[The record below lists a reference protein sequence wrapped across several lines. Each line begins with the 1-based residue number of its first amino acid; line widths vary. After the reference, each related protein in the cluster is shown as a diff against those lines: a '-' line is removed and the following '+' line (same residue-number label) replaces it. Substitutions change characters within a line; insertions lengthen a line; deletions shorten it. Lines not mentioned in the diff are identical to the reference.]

1 MKRILLVIVTLGVIC
16 GCQQQARQTSTADQ
30 EGANLM
36 GTAAYIP
43 DIETFM
49 QIGYCGSPHIS
60 EDGEMLFFESNMS
73 GVTQLYRISDERW
86 PMQLTYFKDGI
97 DFSSLS
103 HNSRWAVVG
112 AGVGGDE
119 QSQLI
124 LISTETGRAEQLTDM
139 PDVQFG
145 SPLWSPD
152 DTRIYY
158 RTNQQNGKD
167 FHVYEMDLVTRE
179 TRPIVEKEGYNGPM
193 AVSVDGKKL
202 VHYTYYSST
211 NDDLYLIDL
220 ETLASDYLTPHET
233 DAIYDGFDF
242 AADGTTG
249 YLICDANDDH
259 ILRRATM
266 NLATKEITF
275 IDQDSQWEVE
285 GLVLSPDRT
294 KMAWVINEEGYADVH
309 LMDLTTNQ
317 ELPVPPMKGM
327 YSGGSFSGG
336 SEIVFGFTSPA
347 KASDCWLW
355 DWSSKQLKQFTFS
368 TYAGIDPSIFV
379 EPELIKF
386 KSFDGM
392 EIPAFLYLPPAY
404 SEGNPVPF
412 IVYAHGGPEGQFRPK
427 FIRSFQHPLANGFGI
442 LAVNPRG
449 SSGYGQEYIM
459 MDNYKNRLKSVQDYE
474 YANRFLRQAGYAKP
488 DKIAVMGGSY
498 GGYMVLACLTENP
511 DLWAAGVNSVGIAN
525 FISFL
530 QNTKPYRRALREAE
544 YGPLSDPDFLA
555 SISPINKVDRIT
567 APLLIIHGENDPRV
581 PVSEARQIA
590 KALGDRGVAVD
601 TLIFPDEGHG
611 TSKRSNVL
619 IDYRRRVDFLK
630 KHLQ

>member
-1 MKRILLVIVTLGVIC
+1 MKRFLLVVFALGLIC
-16 GCQQQARQTSTADQ
+16 GCQLQAQKTPTAGQ
-30 EGANLM
+30 EGPNLM

-49 QIGYCGSPHIS
+49 QIGYCGSPDIS
-60 EDGEMLFFESNMS
+60 EDGKVLFFQSSMS
-73 GVTQLYRISDERW
+73 GVGQLYRISGERW
-86 PMQLTYFKDGI
+86 PKQLTFFKDGI
-97 DFSSLS
+97 DFYSLS
-103 HNSRWAVVG
+103 HNSRWAIVG
-112 AGVGGDE
+112 AGVGGNE

-124 LISTETGRAEQLTDM
+124 LISAETGRAEQLTDK

-145 SPLWSPD
+145 RPIWSPH
-152 DTRIYY
+152 DTKIYY

-167 FHVYEMDLVTRE
+167 FHVYEMDVVTRE

-193 AVSVDGKKL
+193 ALSLDGKKL

-220 ETLASDYLTPHET
+220 ATSSSDYLTPHEEN
-233 DAIYDGFDF
+233 AIYDGFVF
-242 AADGTTG
+242 SADGSIG

-259 ILRRATM
+259 ITRRATM
-266 NLATKEITF
+266 DLATKEITF

-285 GLVLSPDRT
+285 DLVLSPDRT
-294 KMAWVINEEGYADVH
+294 KMAWVTNEEGYAAVH
-309 LMDLTTNQ
+309 LMDLTTNK

-327 YSGGSFSGG
+327 YSGGSFSGDTK
-336 SEIVFGFTSPA
+336 IVFSFSSPA
-347 KASDCWLW
+347 KAPDCWVW
-355 DWSSKQLKQFTFS
+355 DWSTGQLKQFTFS
-368 TYAGIDPSIFV
+368 TYAGIDPSIFID
-379 EPELIKF
+379 PELIKF

-412 IVYAHGGPEGQFRPK
+412 IIYAHGGPESQFRPN
-427 FIRSFQHPLANGFGI
+427 FIRNFQYFLANGFGVM
-442 LAVNPRG
+442 AVNPRG
-449 SSGYGQEYIM
+449 SSGYGQEYTL

-474 YANRFLRQAGYAKP
+474 YANRFLREAGYAKP

-525 FISFL
+525 YISFL

-544 YGPLSDPDFLA
+544 YGPLSDPEFLA
-555 SISPINKVDRIT
+555 SISPINKVDKIV

-581 PVSEARQIA
+581 PVGEARQIA
-590 KALGDRGVAVD
+590 KAIGDRGGVVD

-611 TSKRSNVL
+611 TSKRSNVM

>member
-1 MKRILLVIVTLGVIC
+1 MKRFLLVVIALGLIS
-16 GCQQQARQTSTADQ
+16 GCQLQAQKTPTAGQ
-30 EGANLM
+30 EGPNLM

-49 QIGYCGSPHIS
+49 QIGYCGNPDIS
-60 EDGEMLFFESNMS
+60 EDGKVLFFQSSMS
-73 GVTQLYRISDERW
+73 GVRQLYRISDERW
-86 PMQLTYFKDGI
+86 PKQLTFFKDGI
-97 DFSSLS
+97 DFYSLS
-103 HNSRWAVVG
+103 HNNRWAIVG
-112 AGVGGDE
+112 AGVGGNE

-124 LISTETGRAEQLTDM
+124 LISAETGRAEQLTDM

-145 SPLWSPD
+145 TPIWSSD
-152 DTRIYY
+152 DTKIYY

-167 FHVYEMDLVTRE
+167 FHVYEMDAVTRE

-193 AVSVDGKKL
+193 ALSLDGKKL

-220 ETLASDYLTPHET
+220 ATLSSDYLTPHEE
-233 DAIYDGFDF
+233 DAIYDGFAF
-242 AADGTTG
+242 SADGNTG

-259 ILRRATM
+259 ITRRATM
-266 NLATKEITF
+266 DLATKEITF
-275 IDQDSQWEVE
+275 IDQDSQWEIE
-285 GLVLSPDRT
+285 GLEFSPDRT
-294 KMAWVINEEGYADVH
+294 KMAWVTNEEGYAAVH
-309 LMDLTTNQ
+309 LMDLTTNK

-327 YSGGSFSGG
+327 YSGGSFSGDTK
-336 SEIVFGFTSPA
+336 IAFGFSSPA
-347 KASDCWLW
+347 KAPDCWVW
-355 DWSSKQLKQFTFS
+355 DWSTGQLKQFTFS
-368 TYAGIDPSIFV
+368 TYAGIDPSIFI
-379 EPELIKF
+379 EPQLVKF

-412 IVYAHGGPEGQFRPK
+412 IIYAHGGPESQFRPN
-427 FIRSFQHPLANGFGI
+427 FIRNFQYFLANGFGVM
-442 LAVNPRG
+442 AVNPRG
-449 SSGYGQEYIM
+449 SSGYGQEYTL

-474 YANRFLRQAGYAKP
+474 YANRFLREAGYAKP

-525 FISFL
+525 YISFL

-544 YGPLSDPDFLA
+544 YGPLTDLEFLA
-555 SISPINKVDRIT
+555 SISPINKVDKIV

-581 PVSEARQIA
+581 PVGEARQIA
-590 KALGDRGVAVD
+590 KAIGDRGGVVD

-611 TSKRSNVL
+611 TSKRSNVM

>member
-1 MKRILLVIVTLGVIC
+1 MKRILLVVCALGLLC
-16 GCQQQARQTSTADQ
+16 GCQQPAQQTSTAGL
-30 EGANLM
+30 EGPNLM
-36 GTAAYIP
+36 GTAAYVP

-49 QIGYCGSPHIS
+49 QIGYCGSPDIS
-60 EDGEMLFFESNMS
+60 EDGKVLFFESRMS
-73 GVTQLYRISDERW
+73 GVTQFYRISDERW
-86 PMQLTYFKDGI
+86 PTQLTYFKDGI
-97 DFSSLS
+97 DFYSLS

-124 LISTETGRAEQLTDM
+124 LISTETGRAEQLTEM

-145 SPLWSPD
+145 SPIWSPD

-158 RTNQQNGKD
+158 RTNQQNGQD
-167 FHVYEMDLVTRE
+167 FHVYEMNILTRE

-193 AVSVDGKKL
+193 ALSLDGKKL
-202 VHYTYYSST
+202 VQYTYFSST

-220 ETLASDYLTPHET
+220 ETLASDYLTPHKE
-233 DAIYDGFDF
+233 DAIYDGFGF
-242 AADGTTG
+242 AADGNSG
-249 YLICDANDDH
+249 YLISDANDDR
-259 ILRRATM
+259 IMRRATM
-266 NLATKEITF
+266 DLATKEITF
-275 IDQDSQWEVE
+275 IDSTSQWEVE
-285 GLVLSPDRT
+285 SLELSPDRT
-294 KMAWVINEEGYADVH
+294 KMAWLVNEEGYADLHV
-309 LMDLTTNQ
+309 MDLTTNR
-317 ELPVPPMKGM
+317 ELPAPPMKGM
-327 YSGGSFSGG
+327 YSGGSISRGTQ
-336 SEIVFGFTSPA
+336 IVFGFTSPA
-347 KASDCWLW
+347 KAPDCWVW
-355 DWSSKQLKQFTFS
+355 DWSSRQLKQFTFS
-368 TYAGIDPSIFV
+368 TYAGIDPAIFI

-386 KSFDGM
+386 PSFDGM

-404 SEGNPVPF
+404 SAGNPVPF
-412 IVYAHGGPEGQFRPK
+412 VVYAHGGPESQFRPN
-427 FIRSFQHPLANGFGI
+427 FIRNFQFFLANGFGVM
-442 LAVNPRG
+442 AVNPRG
-449 SSGYGQEYIM
+449 SSGYGQEYIL

-474 YANRFLRQAGYAKP
+474 YANRFLREAGYAKP

-530 QNTKPYRRALREAE
+530 QNTRPYRRALREAE

-555 SISPINKVDRIT
+555 SISPINKVDRIV

-581 PVSEARQIA
+581 PVGEARQIA
-590 KALGDRGVAVD
+590 KALGDRGIAVD

-611 TSKRSNVL
+611 TSKRSNVM